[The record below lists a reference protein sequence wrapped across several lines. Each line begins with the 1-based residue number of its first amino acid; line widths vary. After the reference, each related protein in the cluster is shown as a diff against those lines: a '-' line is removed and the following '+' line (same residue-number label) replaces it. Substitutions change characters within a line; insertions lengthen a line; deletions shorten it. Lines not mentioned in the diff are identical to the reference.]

1 MSLFSQCVK
10 GELVILIKGLEA
22 LDDSRLIDEL
32 KEHKNMCLGTLYSE
46 LENRYTK
53 REKK

>member
-32 KEHKNMCLGTLYSE
+32 KEYKNICLGTLYSE
-46 LENRYTK
+46 LANRYTTG
-53 REKK
+53 EKK

>member
-1 MSLFSQCVK
+1 MSLFCQCVK

-32 KEHKNMCLGTLYSE
+32 KEYKNRCLSILYSE
-46 LENRYTK
+46 LE
-53 REKK
+53 KK